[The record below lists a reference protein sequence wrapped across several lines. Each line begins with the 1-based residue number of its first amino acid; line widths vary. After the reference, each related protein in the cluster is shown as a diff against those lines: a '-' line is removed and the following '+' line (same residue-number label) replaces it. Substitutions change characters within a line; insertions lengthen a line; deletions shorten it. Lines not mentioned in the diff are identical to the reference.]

1 VLEVNQMFTSRRDL
15 ALLALPALCRAGT
28 SAPDFRI
35 GTYDSRAIAV
45 AYAASRFNPVAAK
58 MKEMQAA
65 KAAGDEAKIKELE
78 SWGQAHQRQLH
89 RQGFGR
95 VPVDDLL
102 AHVKGRL
109 PEVASRAGVQ
119 AITMQCD
126 WTAAGAEAVDLT
138 DALVALFDPSPRTL
152 NIVKDMKGKAPLPLE
167 AIERHEH

>member
-1 VLEVNQMFTSRRDL
+1 MITSRRDL

-28 SAPDFRI
+28 SAPDFKI
-35 GTYDSRAIAV
+35 GIYDTRAIAV
-45 AYAASRFNPVAAK
+45 AYAASKFNPVGGK

-78 SWGQAHQRQLH
+78 AWGQAHQRQLH

-102 AHVKGRL
+102 AHVKERL

-126 WTAAGAEAVDLT
+126 WIAAAAEPVDLT

-152 NIVKDMKGKAPLPLE
+152 KMVQDMKGKAPLALDV
-167 AIERHEH
+167 IEKHEH